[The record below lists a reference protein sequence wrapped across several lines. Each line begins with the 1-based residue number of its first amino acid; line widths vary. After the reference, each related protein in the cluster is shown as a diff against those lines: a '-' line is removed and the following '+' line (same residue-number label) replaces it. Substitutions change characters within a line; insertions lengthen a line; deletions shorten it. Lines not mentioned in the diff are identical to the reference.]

1 MDHSLENNKKLK
13 LAFDA
18 RWTVGS
24 HRGMGKFARFFMKA
38 SSVPFA
44 GLCSKALNDD
54 EFPVVSIGP
63 SFFPYWEQKVLP
75 DYVEGSGV
83 KILVCPYNTGPIRA
97 LKNCQLIL
105 VVHDLIFME
114 PLSVLPP
121 SISIYQN
128 LGRIYR
134 RWVLPRVLKRADKIV
149 TVSEYTR
156 KKLIDSYQIPSENIT
171 VLPNTIDKEW
181 FNTEKLELK
190 NRKKYVLCVAG
201 EAPSKNLARA
211 IEAFSLFLH
220 ANSEQKTTL
229 KIVGIA
235 PQYHKKFYK
244 LASVFGVSAS
254 VELLGRQSNDEL
266 KQLYQECRVFFFPS
280 LFEGFG
286 IPLLE
291 AMASGAPVVC
301 SNRTAIPEVV
311 GEAGLLVDPLSIS
324 EMAMALEKVAL
335 DEGLAAELII
345 KGDQQVRLYHPDNVN
360 SKMKEFWMDTLL

>member
-1 MDHSLENNKKLK
+1 MENNKLK
-13 LAFDA
+13 IAFDA

-38 SSVPFA
+38 SSSPFV
-44 GLCSKALNDD
+44 GLCSKEVHDD
-54 EFPVVSIGP
+54 EFSVVSRGS
-63 SFFPYWEQKVLP
+63 SFFPYWEQKILP
-75 DYVEGSGV
+75 DYVEESGV
-83 KILVCPYNTGPIRA
+83 KVLVCPYNTGPIRA

-114 PLSVLPP
+114 PLSILPP
-121 SISIYQN
+121 SVSIYQN

-134 RWVLPRVLKRADKIV
+134 RWVLPKVLKRADKIV

-156 KKLIDSYQIPSENIT
+156 KKLINSYHIPSENIT

-181 FNTEKLELK
+181 FDSEKIELK

-201 EAPSKNLARA
+201 EAPSKNLTRA
-211 IEAFSLFLH
+211 IEAFSLFSKDNH
-220 ANSEQKTTL
+220 EQKVTL
-229 KIVGIA
+229 KIAGVA

-244 LASVFGVSAS
+244 LASAFGVSES
-254 VELLGRQSNDEL
+254 VELLERKSNDEL
-266 KQLYQECRVFFFPS
+266 KKLYLECRVFFFPS

-301 SNRTAIPEVV
+301 SNRTAVPEVA

-324 EMAMALEKVAL
+324 DMAEALGQVMFDDDYSEK
-335 DEGLAAELII
+335 LIRA
-345 KGDQQVRLYHPDNVN
+345 GESQVCLYHPDNVN
-360 SKMKEFWMDTLL
+360 SKMKSFWKNTLL